1 MVGRKAVAIFGSTGS
16 IGTQALE
23 VIRQEPDRLKAEV
36 LVANSSVEA
45 LLAQADE
52 FRPSYVGVLDPIAAE
67 RIRSDVERF
76 SELVVGDDVFSLV
89 ESADIVL
96 NAIVGFAGLEVTIR
110 AIEANRPLALAN
122 KESLIAAGELVNE
135 KLAVSKS
142 NIFPVDSEH
151 SAIFQCLEGRV
162 WDKDSTRL
170 ILTASGGPFFRATK
184 SELDVAGV
192 KEALAHPTW
201 SMGPKITVDSS
212 TLVNK
217 GLEVIE
223 AHFLFGVPFDE
234 IKVVIHPQSIV
245 HSMVEFRD
253 GSTIAQIS
261 RPDMR
266 LAISRALLFPQRAK
280 SPFGS
285 MNWPTNQTL
294 DFFQPDTEN
303 FPALDLAVEAG
314 KVAGGAPCWF
324 NAANEATVSHFLA
337 GEFGWRS
344 IANILSAS
352 MEHYVPSKPSSMQEI
367 YDLDRESR
375 RVTEWLIQGMSK

>member
-76 SELVVGDDVFSLV
+76 SELVVGEDVFSLV

-303 FPALDLAVEAG
+303 FPALDLAV
-314 KVAGGAPCWF
+314 
-324 NAANEATVSHFLA
+324 
-337 GEFGWRS
+337 
-344 IANILSAS
+344 
-352 MEHYVPSKPSSMQEI
+352 
-367 YDLDRESR
+367 
-375 RVTEWLIQGMSK
+375 